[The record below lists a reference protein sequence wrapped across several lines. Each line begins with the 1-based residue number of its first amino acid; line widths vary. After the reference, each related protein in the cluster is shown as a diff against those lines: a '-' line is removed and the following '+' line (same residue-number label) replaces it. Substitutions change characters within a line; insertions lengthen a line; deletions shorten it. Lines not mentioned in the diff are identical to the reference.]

1 MPLKNYLIYLFY
13 TTILAM
19 VSSCV
24 YTTGSGRVEKDSQQK
39 DSIALWI
46 AQAENAAPLARKPFL
61 DKAYLK
67 LSNLPND
74 TLKAKHLTTLTYLYS
89 ETIDTLS
96 FRKVSKEA
104 IQLNTRLNDSAN
116 LADIYWDLGDYLSGK
131 SYKKD
136 SAYYYYSKAQR
147 FYERLGNDFSSVRML
162 INMAI
167 EQIDIKDYTGS
178 EITTIK
184 AIELLRS
191 LKKYRQLYSCYNNL
205 GIIFNELGEYD
216 KALEYHDQALNHSRK
231 TDERNTLEI
240 ISFNNK
246 GVIYKNQEKYKEA
259 IKNYKEAQRY
269 NNLYA
274 KDPKWKAILID
285 NIAYAR
291 FKLGE
296 TSQLP
301 DMFYESLRIRDSLNN
316 IPGIVINKLHLAEY
330 YTVYKDTIKAL
341 KYADEAR
348 ELAESSDNYRD
359 LLAALKLLSKLEKN
373 EKGIIYL
380 NRHITLSDSLQR
392 EERRI
397 RNKFTR
403 IRFETDELII
413 ENIKITQTLKVILQL
428 SFGVIAIIG
437 LLLVI
442 VIQRARNRAL
452 KMDDLQQKANVEI
465 YNLMLGQHNKM
476 EEGRQQERERISEE
490 LHDGILGMLFGT
502 RIALGSLN
510 TQTGEAAI
518 EKRSKCI
525 EELQNIEK
533 EVRNLSHKLNV
544 DLFTDGASFITLVTN
559 LLETQS
565 KISKFIFFIDNDTDI
580 EWEDISGNVKT
591 NLYRIVQEAVQ
602 NINKYAKANSV
613 TIRFNTQD
621 NGDLIMAISD
631 NGIGF
636 NVERKKVGIG
646 IKNMKS
652 RVAKLKGKIVIE
664 SARNKGTRIEIIL
677 PLNL

>member
-1 MPLKNYLIYLFY
+1 
-13 TTILAM
+13 M

-24 YTTGSGRVEKDSQQK
+24 YTTGSGRIEEDSQQK
-39 DSIALWI
+39 DSITLWI
-46 AQAENAAPLARKPFL
+46 AQAENVTPLERKSLL

-67 LSNLPND
+67 LSDQPND
-74 TLKAKHLTTLTYLYS
+74 TLKATHLVKLSYLYTKT
-89 ETIDTLS
+89 EDTIS

-104 IQLNTRLNDSAN
+104 IQLNERLNISIN
-116 LADIYWDLGDYLSGK
+116 LADIYWDLGDYLSDK
-131 SYKKD
+131 TYKID
-136 SAYYYYSKAQR
+136 SAYYYYYKAQQL
-147 FYERLGNDFSSVRML
+147 YEKTGNTFSSARML
-162 INMAI
+162 LNMAI
-167 EQIDIKDYTGS
+167 SQVESKDYTGS
-178 EITTIK
+178 EITTTE
-184 AIELLRS
+184 AIELLRP
-191 LKKYRQLYSCYNNL
+191 LKKYYQLYSCYNNL

-216 KALEYHDQALNHSRK
+216 KALSYHNQARDYLRK
-231 TDERNTLEI
+231 TDERNVLEPVTL
-240 ISFNNK
+240 NNM
-246 GVIYKNQEKYKEA
+246 GIVYENQKKYKEA

-274 KDPKWKAILID
+274 RDPKWKAIFID

-301 DMFYESLRIRDSLNN
+301 DMFYEALRIRDSLNS

-330 YTVYKDTIKAL
+330 YTAYKDTIKAL
-341 KYADEAR
+341 KYANEAR
-348 ELAESSDNYRD
+348 KLAKSSNNYRD
-359 LLAALKLLSKLEKN
+359 LLAALKLLSELEKN
-373 EKGIIYL
+373 EKSITYL
-380 NRHITLSDSLQR
+380 NRHITLSDSLQK

-397 RNKFTR
+397 RNKYTR
-403 IRFETDELII
+403 IRFETNELRII
-413 ENIKITQTLKVILQL
+413 NNRIRQTLNIVVQL

-613 TIRFNTQD
+613 TIRFNRQE

-652 RVAKLKGKIVIE
+652 RVAKLKGKIIIE